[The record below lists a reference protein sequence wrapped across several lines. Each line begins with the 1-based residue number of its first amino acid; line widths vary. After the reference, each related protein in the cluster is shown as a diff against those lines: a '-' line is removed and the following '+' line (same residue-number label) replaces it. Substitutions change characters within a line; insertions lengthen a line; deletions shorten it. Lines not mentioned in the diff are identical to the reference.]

1 MDRRRFMKV
10 SSAAGLSLFTPVNRH
25 AIASEDLAPF
35 DGPYW
40 ITINLAGAWDSTLF
54 CDPKGDV
61 TDETGNGVVNQC
73 YTQEDIV
80 THTYNGQ
87 SVRLAPGIRQNG
99 SGDSYYH
106 YQANG
111 AGEPIH
117 IIDHLS
123 ERGLTLINGID
134 AGLTNHRFG
143 EQMAMSGST
152 QVDFP
157 TLAALVAY
165 QRLVDRPDR
174 NGPMP
179 LLSFGG
185 YDGSG
190 DLLPVTRLNKL
201 EVLRQI
207 TRPDVFGNGAAE
219 IPMHRASTQN
229 LIDEAVA
236 HRQVRLNNGVRL
248 PTRRRAM
255 SQLFIARSKEQ
266 HVGEIL
272 REFNFADFESLSDL
286 RKQSYV
292 ALRAF
297 KSGLSV
303 SANLFLDGWDTHN
316 NNDLGQTNKMW
327 VLFRALAYIKD
338 AAESLGIADR
348 LNIIVGSDFG
358 RTTHYSSVGNPN
370 SGKDHHPVT
379 SWMTMLWDQGRD
391 SGLRVIGETDHR
403 VLARPLN
410 AALEPTEDSDGT
422 MLTPALIHNE
432 LRRIAFEGT
441 SGPVI
446 SDAYPLEAP
455 ELSLWS

>member
-1 MDRRRFMKV
+1 MDRRGFIKL
-10 SSAAGLSLFTPVNRH
+10 SAAAGLSVFTPVNRH
-25 AIASEDLAPF
+25 AIASEELVSF

-40 ITINLAGAWDSTLF
+40 MTINLAGAWDSTLF

-73 YTQEDIV
+73 YTQEEIV
-80 THTYNGQ
+80 THAFNGQ
-87 SVRLAPGIRQNG
+87 TIRLAPGIRQNG
-99 SGDSYYH
+99 SNESYYH
-106 YQANG
+106 FQSNG
-111 AGEPIH
+111 ASEPVH
-117 IIDHLS
+117 VVDHLS
-123 ERGLTLINGID
+123 SRGLTVINGID

-152 QVDFP
+152 QADFP

-190 DLLPVTRLNKL
+190 DLLPVTRLSKL

-207 TRPDVFGNGAAE
+207 TQPDVFGSGANE
-219 IPMHRASTQN
+219 IHMHRPATQR
-229 LIDEAVA
+229 LIDDAVGA
-236 HRQVRLNNGVRL
+236 RQLRLDSSVRL
-248 PTRRRAM
+248 PSRRRSM
-255 SQLFIARSKEQ
+255 SQLFVARRTEQ

-272 REFNFADFESLSDL
+272 REFDFADFESLTDL
-286 RKQSYV
+286 RKQAYV

-316 NNDLGQTNKMW
+316 RNDLGQTNRMW
-327 VLFRALAYIKD
+327 VLFRALTYIKD

-348 LNIIVGSDFG
+348 LNIVVGSDFG
-358 RTTHYSSVGNPN
+358 RTTHYSSVGNPE

-379 SWMTMLWDQGRD
+379 SWMTMLWHQNRD

-403 VLARPLN
+403 VLAKPLN
-410 AALEPTEDSDGT
+410 SVLEPVEGSNGT

-432 LRRIAFEGT
+432 LRRIAFSQSAGSLIT
-441 SGPVI
+441 
-446 SDAYPLEAP
+446 DAYPLES
-455 ELSLWS
+455 ESLSLWS